1 MKARTVAVK
10 VLTEVIHIRTSLSQ
24 ALPKWLLEFDEDRER
39 AFAQELCYGVLRWL
53 PRLEA
58 VLEVLLDKPL
68 RSRDRDIHCL
78 LLIGVYQL
86 LYLRVADHAAVSE
99 TVSVV
104 QQLKKTWA
112 KKLVN
117 GVLRQLQRNKDDI
130 INRIDCRPSAR
141 FAHPH
146 WLLEQIQQS
155 WPGHWEQ
162 IVVANN
168 QRPPMVLR
176 VNLGATTRQGYLD
189 ELRKA
194 GIKADVMLHAASAI
208 CLKRPVDV
216 SRLPGFRVGKVSI
229 QDTAAQLAAPLL
241 RLAAGQRVLDVCA
254 APGGKTLHILESEP
268 DLESLVAVDIDGQRL
283 TKLQENLARIGRR
296 RVKIITA
303 DAGQASLWWDNEPF
317 DRILLDA
324 PCSASGVIRR
334 HPDIKILRQPTD
346 IKALCIRQQTILD
359 AVWPRLHTG
368 GILLYVTCSILP
380 QENERQIA
388 AFMQQHTDAKHIAIE
403 VGWGIER
410 AFGHQILPG
419 DDNMDGFYYACLEKR

>member
-1 MKARTVAVK
+1 MKARAVAAK
-10 VLTEVIHIRTSLSQ
+10 VLTEVTHARTSLSQ
-24 ALPKWLLEFDEDRER
+24 ALPKWLLKLGEDSER
-39 AFAQELCYGVLRWL
+39 AFVQELCYGVLRWL

-68 RSRDRDIHCL
+68 RSRDQDIHCL
-78 LLIGVYQL
+78 LLIGIYQL
-86 LYLRVADHAAVSE
+86 LYLRVADHAAVDE
-99 TVSVV
+99 TVSAAWE
-104 QQLKKTWA
+104 LKKAWA
-112 KKLVN
+112 KNLVN

-130 INRIDCRPSAR
+130 INRIDRRPIAR

-155 WPGHWEQ
+155 WPDHWEQ
-162 IVVANN
+162 IIVANN

-176 VNLGATTRQGYLD
+176 VNLSTTTRPDYLD
-189 ELRKA
+189 KLRKV
-194 GIKADVMLHAASAI
+194 GIEASVMPHAASAI

-216 SRLPGFRVGKVSI
+216 LRLPGFSDGKVSV

-241 RLAAGQRVLDVCA
+241 HLAPEQRVLDVCA

-268 DLESLVAVDIDGQRL
+268 ALEGLVAVDIDEQRL
-283 TKLQENLARIGRR
+283 IKLQENLARVGGC
-296 RVKIITA
+296 RVKTITA
-303 DAGQASLWWDNEPF
+303 DVEQASLWWDNKPF
-317 DRILLDA
+317 ERILLDA

-346 IKALCIRQQTILD
+346 IKALCKKQQKILN
-359 AVWPRLHTG
+359 AMWPLLKTG

-388 AFMQQHTDAKHIAIE
+388 AFLQGHTDANHIVIE
-403 VGWGIER
+403 AEWGMER
-410 AFGHQILPG
+410 AFGRQILPG